1 MALEADLRRPF
12 AVNPID
18 APPVPWMGAC
28 KSGSGTMA
36 LNAGITV
43 GMAGL
48 ARLQVPAGL
57 EGVVG
62 SP

>member
-1 MALEADLRRPF
+1 
-12 AVNPID
+12 
-18 APPVPWMGAC
+18 MGASN
-28 KSGSGTMA
+28 SGSDRMA